1 MANICIYDIYAT
13 GTKEGLEKLKG
24 MLEGTIKPRVINA
37 SYCSDMVSDGIKPFT
52 DADGNPMLDKDT
64 DAEVYTA
71 HLASGTKW
79 SVQGAMMERP
89 DSDEECTL
97 QTAARL
103 TGCSMDIYS
112 EESGNAFAEHIRIFA
127 NGEYE
132 AYEAPFFEFDIEF
145 VRDNLGDNP
154 AKADVIA
161 LLSDMISEV
170 THLDDIEN
178 RLDFD
183 AVYGK
188 LIAEDYVAVG
198 GFPERHDFPLAEY

>member
-13 GTKEGLEKLKG
+13 GSKEGLEKLKG
-24 MLEGTIKPRVINA
+24 MLEGTIKPHVINA
-37 SYCSDMVSDGIKPFT
+37 AYCSDMECDGIKPFT
-52 DADGNPMLDKDT
+52 DADGNPLLDRDT

-71 HLASGTKW
+71 HFASGTRW
-79 SVQGAMMERP
+79 SVQRAMMKRP
-89 DSDEECTL
+89 DSDNECTL

-103 TGCSMDIYS
+103 TGCSMDVFS

-132 AYEAPFFEFDIEF
+132 AYEAPFFEFDTGF

-154 AKADVIA
+154 AKEEVIA

-170 THLDDIEN
+170 THLDDIKD
-178 RLDFD
+178 RVDFD
-183 AVYGK
+183 AVYDK

-198 GFPERHDFPLAEY
+198 GFPERHDFPLSDY

>member
-1 MANICIYDIYAT
+1 MLKIADAQQIIRRNGEILTQCNDVFYI
-13 GTKEGLEKLKG
+13 GL
-24 MLEGTIKPRVINA
+24 
-37 SYCSDMVSDGIKPFT
+37 
-52 DADGNPMLDKDT
+52 
-64 DAEVYTA
+64 
-71 HLASGTKW
+71 
-79 SVQGAMMERP
+79 
-89 DSDEECTL
+89 
-97 QTAARL
+97 RL
-103 TGCSMDIYS
+103 TVFPMAVSHLGDT
-112 EESGNAFAEHIRIFA
+112 
-127 NGEYE
+127 
-132 AYEAPFFEFDIEF
+132 EF

-183 AVYGK
+183 AVYDK